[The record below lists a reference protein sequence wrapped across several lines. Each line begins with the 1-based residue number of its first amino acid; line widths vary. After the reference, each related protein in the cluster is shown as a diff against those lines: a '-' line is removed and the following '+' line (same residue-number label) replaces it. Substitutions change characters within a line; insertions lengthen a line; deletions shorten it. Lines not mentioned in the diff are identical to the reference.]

1 MNPFQAVICG
11 GLAILFPMKHGNI
24 FSFGGADD
32 SGKPEFFETL
42 LKFSGTGRVERI
54 YSEPYSDGQ
63 WYDQD
68 EDEFVLLL
76 SGESVL
82 EFADSSKLE
91 LGAGDWLVI
100 DRRTAHRVV
109 RTSDNPRCVWLTV
122 FGDFSE
128 KSANL

>member
-1 MNPFQAVICG
+1 
-11 GLAILFPMKHGNI
+11 MKHGNI
-24 FSFGGADD
+24 FSFGGTDG

-42 LKFSGTGRVERI
+42 FKTSGAGRIERI

-76 SGESVL
+76 SGEAVL

-91 LGAGDWLVI
+91 LRAGDWLAI
-100 DRRTAHRVV
+100 DRRTVHRVA
-109 RTSDNPRCVWLTV
+109 RTSENPRCVWLTV

-128 KSANL
+128 KPANL